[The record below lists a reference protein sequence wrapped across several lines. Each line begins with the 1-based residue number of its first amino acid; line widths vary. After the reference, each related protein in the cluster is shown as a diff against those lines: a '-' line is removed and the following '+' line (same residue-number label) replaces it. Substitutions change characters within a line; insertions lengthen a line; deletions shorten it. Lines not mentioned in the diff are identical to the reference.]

1 MNCYKRKRER
11 RREEKEEVITS
22 ARVFAAKFFLSLL
35 VMSWVPLARSQPN
48 ACSITRFLRSRW
60 RFNDNSTTE
69 RGGFL
74 QYFDYSKPCILLSGG
89 EEEALSPHPW
99 VCIVYTYMCSAEAS
113 LGLCERKKKRKNIPG
128 HHRRPLAVLLFSRYR
143 LELERSR
150 IYAKAP
156 LTSTSSPI
164 TASQQVR
171 IF

>member
-74 QYFDYSKPCILLSGG
+74 QYFDYSKPCILLKGE
-89 EEEALSPHPW
+89 EEEALSPHPC
-99 VCIVYTYMCSAEAS
+99 VCIRTCAVRRRPWDCVK
-113 LGLCERKKKRKNIPG
+113 ERKKEKTSPATTADHLQSCCSVDIDWSSKGVASTQR
-128 HHRRPLAVLLFSRYR
+128 HR
-143 LELERSR
+143 
-150 IYAKAP
+150 
-156 LTSTSSPI
+156 
-164 TASQQVR
+164 
-171 IF
+171 